1 MFNSKNIFMR
11 GYIEFALLDIVV
23 KRRMRPYELH
33 DNTRSINEIEDIIV
47 DVYSRNTINFKNDQG

>member
-1 MFNSKNIFMR
+1 
-11 GYIEFALLDIVV
+11 
-23 KRRMRPYELH
+23 MRPYELH